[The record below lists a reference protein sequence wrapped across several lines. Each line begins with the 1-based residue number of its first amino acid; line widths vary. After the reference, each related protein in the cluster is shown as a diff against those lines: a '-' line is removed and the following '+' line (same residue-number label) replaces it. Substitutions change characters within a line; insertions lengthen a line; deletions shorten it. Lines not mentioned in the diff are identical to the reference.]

1 MATDSIMG
9 AARFALASGVVALL
23 AKRLATLATSV
34 ATLHATDYAGCRL
47 CRHPVSPQRIGTT
60 LRSLV

>member
-34 ATLHATDYAGCRL
+34 AMLHPRITRIVATVANL
-47 CRHPVSPQRIGTT
+47 
-60 LRSLV
+60 